1 MLVVTVFQANVG
13 LSADK
18 GNLTSNQLQMGSS
31 LRISR
36 ISKLLEMEGAQKK
49 CFTKFFDISY
59 LSNRTTRKPPM
70 TNSDI
75 RQENAG

>member
-1 MLVVTVFQANVG
+1 MLVVTAFQANVG

-18 GNLTSNQLQMGSS
+18 GNLTSHQLQMGSS

-36 ISKLLEMEGAQKK
+36 ISKLLEMEGAQKY
-49 CFTKFFDISY
+49 FTIFFVISY
-59 LSNRTTRKPPM
+59 LSKRTTRKPPM